1 MLALRIS
8 MKNNKVQSAIV
19 VVGGI
24 FSGLAVFT
32 LQEHIPT
39 PWYLSSGALL
49 AVCFAVAIQGVLSF
63 VGVLNLWGGKKL
75 PIKKTHDLT

>member
-1 MLALRIS
+1 

-24 FSGLAVFT
+24 FSGHAVFNY
-32 LQEHIPT
+32 QEHIPT
-39 PWYLSSGALL
+39 TWYLSSDALL
-49 AVCFAVAIQGVLSF
+49 AVCFAVAIHGALSF

-75 PIKKTHDLT
+75 PIKKTQDHT